1 MTVLAGPIDGE
12 PSTQACR
19 GFVREDVQAVMT
31 VFRLRSKEQIEIDK
45 STRFNL
51 SRAHLAGA
59 ELTHIDLTSAF
70 LDGANLTGAFFT
82 SANLTGA
89 FFTSANLTGANLRSC
104 EGLCQIEIDYAKVDS
119 YNPPKLEGV
128 VDAETGKPI
137 VWRE

>member
-1 MTVLAGPIDGE
+1 
-12 PSTQACR
+12 
-19 GFVREDVQAVMT
+19 MT

-89 FFTSANLTGANLRSC
+89 NLRSC

>member
-1 MTVLAGPIDGE
+1 M
-12 PSTQACR
+12 
-19 GFVREDVQAVMT
+19 
-31 VFRLRSKEQIEIDK
+31 
-45 STRFNL
+45 
-51 SRAHLAGA
+51 
-59 ELTHIDLTSAF
+59 
-70 LDGANLTGAFFT
+70 

-89 FFTSANLTGANLRSC
+89 FLSGANLTDAKFVNANLTDANLRNC